1 MHNMHPTALQFGGI
15 SLYLSLP
22 HHIPPKTSSLM
33 LSCMFPLGCV
43 NPEAWPVS
51 TAGPHAKPS
60 VMTSRLALVK
70 VLLLIHFN
78 LHHRKMIVCVCEG
91 VCSGSA
97 QHMEV
102 AHGFVMKMEN
112 PPPCGPMWSVS
123 SFRHNLIQLDSWN
136 TMSLPEWF
144 KWAALQVRMVVWI
157 KASLA
162 CTVHNWRPL
171 LYSYGMLCS
180 LE

>member
-1 MHNMHPTALQFGGI
+1 MFSISFAVRFITATRDRAAIGKISLAEISRGGSLPKNFITTGLSPVSYIINWNYFMHNTHPTAQEFGGI

-22 HHIPPKTSSLM
+22 PHIPPKTSSLTP
-33 LSCMFPLGCV
+33 SCMFPLGCV

-60 VMTSRLALVK
+60 VMTSRLALLK
-70 VLLLIHFN
+70 VLVLIHFN

-91 VCSGSA
+91 VCSGSV

-112 PPPCGPMWSVS
+112 PPMRPPVECL
-123 SFRHNLIQLDSWN
+123 FIQ
-136 TMSLPEWF
+136 P
-144 KWAALQVRMVVWI
+144 
-157 KASLA
+157 
-162 CTVHNWRPL
+162 
-171 LYSYGMLCS
+171 
-180 LE
+180 